1 MNILQS
7 IILGLVQGLTEF
19 LPVSSSGHLVLAE
32 RILGLAPGNLRFEVA
47 MHLATLLAVFA
58 VFSRRIL
65 KLIRAILLGRMKLVD
80 GHWRFSDDNLR
91 LSLLLVLATIPAA
104 AAGLLLDDLIERA
117 FANPLAV
124 SLALLATG
132 GILFGTGRVIRGRGA
147 LNWRNTLFIGLA
159 QALAIFP
166 GISRSGSTIAAGIYA
181 GVDQEKAAE
190 FSFLLS
196 IPVILGAGLL
206 EFRKVSL
213 QELSSGELA
222 SILAGGLAAAVSG
235 FMAIKILL
243 KLVKRSKLQY
253 FAYYCW
259 AAGLASLIW
268 LWWIA

>member
-1 MNILQS
+1 MNIFQS

-58 VFSRRIL
+58 VFGRRIL
-65 KLIRAILLGRMKLVD
+65 KLIRAVLLGRMKLVD
-80 GHWRFSDDNLR
+80 GRWRFSDDNLR
-91 LSLLLVLATIPAA
+91 LALLLILATVPAA
-104 AAGLLLDDLIERA
+104 TAGLLLDDLIERA
-117 FANPLAV
+117 FANPLVV

-132 GILFGTGRVIRGRGA
+132 GILFGTGRVARGHGA
-147 LNWRNTLFIGLA
+147 LNWRKSLLIGLA

-213 QELSSGELA
+213 QGLPSGELA
-222 SILAGGLAAAVSG
+222 SILAGGLAAAASG
-235 FMAIKILL
+235 FLAIKILL
-243 KLVKRSKLQY
+243 RLVRRSKLQY